1 MCQRSTYFTH
11 AVEAG
16 LHIISLFYLRLEQT
30 GEPRASPRP
39 LNLLTMVRAL
49 CTERATLIFRVG
61 HEKDISSWYTSISI
75 CSKMTIS

>member
-1 MCQRSTYFTH
+1 MYQRSTYFTH

-16 LHIISLFYLRLEQT
+16 PHIMSLFYLLLKQT
-30 GEPRASPRP
+30 GEPRGSPRP
-39 LNLLTMVRAL
+39 LNLLITVRTL
-49 CTERATLIFRVG
+49 CTERATLRLRVG